1 MKYFSKIIYNYIKVT
16 KVQFKPLGKRYFF
29 GVSNLDLK
37 DKTPVVVNTIRGI
50 EMGYCVGDPFELDPN
65 EEIPELKDVVR
76 IATEE
81 DLKNYKRNKELE
93 PDVVLRTKEFS
104 KKENL
109 EMKVLEAEYTL
120 DQAKLIIY
128 FESEGRVDF
137 RELVKDL
144 AEIYHTRIELRQVG
158 SRDGAKV
165 FGGIGPC
172 GLIVCCQTFI
182 TQFDNVSVKMAKN
195 QNLSLNPVKIS
206 GNCGKLLC
214 CINYENELYTELRK
228 DAPDIGDI
236 VITPEGEAKVLTC
249 DVLNKNLKVKY
260 IGEDNKFGY
269 FKLDEVKFTPSKD
282 KKKKKEI
289 EEDFDVSGLE

>member
-1 MKYFSKIIYNYIKVT
+1 MLLKVYGDCMKVT

-29 GVSNLDLK
+29 GISNLDLK
-37 DKTPVVVNTIRGI
+37 DNTPVVVNTIRGI
-50 EMGYCVGDPFELDPN
+50 EMGYCVGDPFELDSN

-81 DLKNYKRNKELE
+81 DLKNYNRNKELE
-93 PDVVLRTKEFS
+93 PDVVLKTKEFS

-249 DVLNKNLKVKY
+249 DVLNRNLKVKY

-269 FKLDEVKFTPSKD
+269 FKLDEVKFTPSKE

-289 EEDFDVSGLE
+289 EEDFDASGLE

>member
-1 MKYFSKIIYNYIKVT
+1 MKAI
-16 KVQFKPLGKRYFF
+16 KVQFKPLGKRYYF
-29 GVSNLDLK
+29 GTANLKISNGDA
-37 DKTPVVVNTIRGI
+37 VVVNTIRGI
-50 EMGYCVGDPFELDPN
+50 ELGHCVGEIFDLK
-65 EEIPELKDVVR
+65 EEDLTSELKDVVR
-76 IATEE
+76 IATPEDIKAYEKNKLEE
-81 DLKNYKRNKELE
+81 KDIIAK
-93 PDVVLRTKEFS
+93 TKFYS
-104 KKENL
+104 KKHNL

-120 DQAKLIIY
+120 DKTKLIIY

-144 AEIYHTRIELRQVG
+144 AEEYHTRIELRQVG

-214 CINYENELYTELRK
+214 CINYENDLYTELRK
-228 DAPDIGDI
+228 YAPDTGDI
-236 VITPEGEAKVLTC
+236 VETADGPAKVLSC

-260 IGEDNKFGY
+260 INEDNKFGY
-269 FKLDEVKFTPSKD
+269 LALADVKFVRSMD
-282 KKKKKEI
+282 KKKKQAEN
-289 EEDFDVSGLE
+289 DNGDSL

>member
-1 MKYFSKIIYNYIKVT
+1 MKVT

-109 EMKVLEAEYTL
+109 DMKVLEAEYTL

-289 EEDFDVSGLE
+289 EEDFDASGLE

>member
-1 MKYFSKIIYNYIKVT
+1 MKVT

-29 GVSNLDLK
+29 GIASLDVK

-50 EMGYCVGDPFELDPN
+50 EMGYCVGDPFDL
-65 EEIPELKDVVR
+65 EEDESIPELKDIVR

-81 DLKNYKRNKELE
+81 DLKNFEKNKKLE
-93 PDVVLRTKEFS
+93 PEIVLKTKEFA

-228 DAPDIGDI
+228 YAPDAGDI
-236 VITPEGEAKVLTC
+236 VETPDGPAKVLTC

-260 IGEDNKFGY
+260 LGEDNKFGY
-269 FKLDEVKFTPSKD
+269 FKLDEVKFTPSMD

-289 EEDFDVSGLE
+289 EEDFDALDFE

>member
-1 MKYFSKIIYNYIKVT
+1 MILKVYGDYMKVT

-29 GVSNLDLK
+29 GISNLDLK
-37 DKTPVVVNTIRGI
+37 DNTPVVVNTIRGI
-50 EMGYCVGDPFELDPN
+50 EMGYCVGDPFELDSN

-93 PDVVLRTKEFS
+93 PDVVLKTKEFS

-249 DVLNKNLKVKY
+249 DVLNRNLKVKY

-289 EEDFDVSGLE
+289 EEDFDASGLE

>member
-1 MKYFSKIIYNYIKVT
+1 MRVT

-29 GVSNLDLK
+29 GIANLK
-37 DKTPVVVNTIRGI
+37 VEDKTPVVVNTIRGI
-50 EMGYCVGDPFELDPN
+50 EMGYCVGEPFDL
-65 EEIPELKDVVR
+65 EEADLISELKDIVR
-76 IATEE
+76 IATPE
-81 DLKNYKRNKELE
+81 DLKNFERNKEAE
-93 PDVVLRTKEFS
+93 ASIVSKTKYYV

-144 AEIYHTRIELRQVG
+144 ADEYHTRIELRQVG

-214 CINYENELYTELRK
+214 CINYENDLYVELRK
-228 DAPDIGDI
+228 DAPDVGDI
-236 VITPEGEAKVLTC
+236 VETPDGPAKVLTC

-260 IGEDNKFGY
+260 IGEENKFGY

-282 KKKKKEI
+282 KKKKK
-289 EEDFDVSGLE
+289 DDDDADS